1 MVYIVLAFITGAM
14 VILSM
19 VINSRLGKKMGV
31 LQGTFIN
38 YVVGLVGIFIVLL
51 VKERG
56 IVIFTYKLYN
66 IPVWA
71 YLGGVIGVMV
81 VAISNVV
88 IPKIPTIYSTLL
100 IFIGQIVTGIVI
112 DFITVNV
119 VSKGKIIGSIL
130 ILGGLW
136 YNFYID
142 KQELSKEEIEQ
153 A

>member
-1 MVYIVLAFITGAM
+1 MIYIILAFITGAM

-19 VINSRLGKKMGV
+19 VINSRLGKKIGV

-38 YVVGLVGIFIVLL
+38 YVVGLIGISMVLL
-51 VKERG
+51 IKEGG
-56 IVIFTYKLYN
+56 INVSMNKIYG
-66 IPVWA
+66 IPAWV

-81 VAISNVV
+81 VSISNVV
-88 IPKIPTIYSTLL
+88 IPKIPAIYSTLL

-112 DFITVNV
+112 DFITADT

-142 KQELSKEEIEQ
+142 KQEVEIIEETH
-153 A
+153 